1 MRAPRSEAP
10 HHNMDTQ
17 SDTQSPTAASFNWSA
32 WLKEHGSLLY
42 HYARKLDA
50 AEAEDIMQYA
60 LIQSAR
66 AVREGRLNA
75 DPQEVLRYACTVL
88 RHEAY
93 SLNAQRQVHRE
104 GVRLWA
110 QSAPMLTA
118 ADAAAADRC
127 SEVEQAVHRLDTPYA
142 EVILLHLWGGQTFR
156 EIAAMTGETTDAVSS
171 RYRYALIL
179 LKKLLQHP

>member
-17 SDTQSPTAASFNWSA
+17 SDTQGIAAASFDWSA

-66 AVREGRLNA
+66 AVREGRLTA
-75 DPQEVLRYACTVL
+75 APQEVLRYACTVL

-93 SLNAQRQVHRE
+93 SLNAQRQAHRE

-110 QSAPMLTA
+110 QSVPMLTA
-118 ADAAAADRC
+118 GDTAAADRC

-156 EIAAMTGETTDAVSS
+156 EIAAVTGETTDAVSS